1 MHNPAATM
9 ANQKGYWNP
18 ADKRT
23 LMVTLDVKACGNV
36 TVVDPI
42 KGTAIPTTACRM
54 NVTSNNPATKKI
66 NVYKGF
72 L

>member
-18 ADKRT
+18 ADKRK

-42 KGTAIPTTACRM
+42 KGTLIPNTTWRINA
-54 NVTSNNPATKKI
+54 TASNPPMKKI
-66 NVYKGF
+66 KVYKGF